1 MFKDG
6 RQRLDDLAGV
16 AGGAF
21 SLLSG
26 LRAEMEAMAKAQV
39 EAVVRRLE
47 LARAED
53 LEAALEVARR
63 ARAHADALEIRLAAL
78 EAEVA
83 GLKGTGPT
91 DAGAAPPEPAA
102 D

>member
-1 MFKDG
+1 MMKDG

-26 LRAEMEAMAKAQV
+26 LRAEMEAMARAQA
-39 EAVVRRLE
+39 EGMVRRLE
-47 LARAED
+47 LARAAD
-53 LEAALEVARR
+53 LDAVMELARSAREHAEALESRV
-63 ARAHADALEIRLAAL
+63 AAL

-83 GLKGTGPT
+83 ALR
-91 DAGAAPPEPAA
+91 AAPPEPRPEPPVTG
-102 D
+102 